1 MPQRLIV
8 AITGASGAIYGIRIL
23 ETLALDKSIE
33 THLILS
39 PAGRAT
45 IAQETP
51 YSAKE
56 VEALATVVHPPANI
70 GASIASGSFE
80 TMGMIVAPCSIKS
93 LSAIANCFSADLV
106 ARAADVQLKEGR
118 PVVLMVRETPLH
130 KGHLRLMTEAADNG
144 AIIMPPVPAFYGNPK
159 SLDDL
164 VNATV
169 GRALARVGIHNQ
181 LYSEWL
187 GMSNPAAPTPATG
200 PQPPA
205 IDPST
210 PPVPPVPASTGT
222 PPPRQT
228 RRRLTPRTPVGKIPG
243 APR

>member
-106 ARAADVQLKEGR
+106 ARAA
-118 PVVLMVRETPLH
+118 
-130 KGHLRLMTEAADNG
+130 EA
-144 AIIMPPVPAFYGNPK
+144 
-159 SLDDL
+159 
-164 VNATV
+164 
-169 GRALARVGIHNQ
+169 R
-181 LYSEWL
+181 
-187 GMSNPAAPTPATG
+187 
-200 PQPPA
+200 
-205 IDPST
+205 
-210 PPVPPVPASTGT
+210 
-222 PPPRQT
+222 
-228 RRRLTPRTPVGKIPG
+228 
-243 APR
+243 

>member
-23 ETLALDKSIE
+23 ETLARDKSIE

-45 IAQETP
+45 IAQETS
-51 YSAKE
+51 YTAKD

-93 LSAIANCFSADLV
+93 LSAIANCFSADLIS
-106 ARAADVQLKEGR
+106 RAADVQLKEGR
-118 PVVLMVRETPLH
+118 PVILMVRETPLH
-130 KGHLRLMTEAADNG
+130 KGHLRLMSEAADNG

-169 GRALARVGIHNQ
+169 GRALARVGVKNE
-181 LYSEWL
+181 LYAEWL
-187 GMSNPAAPTPATG
+187 GMSNPTAPAPDPESPTP
-200 PQPPA
+200 Q
-205 IDPST
+205 D
-210 PPVPPVPASTGT
+210 PPVPASTGK
-222 PPPRQT
+222 PPLRPT